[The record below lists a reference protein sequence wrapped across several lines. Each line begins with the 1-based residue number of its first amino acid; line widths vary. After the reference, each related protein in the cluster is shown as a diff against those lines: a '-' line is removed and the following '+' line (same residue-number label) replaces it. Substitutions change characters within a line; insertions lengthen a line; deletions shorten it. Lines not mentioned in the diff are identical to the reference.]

1 MVINKNSLSSDPA
14 CRGAIFL
21 TALGTERAAR
31 VLSCLSEAEVE
42 TLIHAMSKLGHVS
55 AEEKDLVL
63 QDSETA
69 LRRYTNGLTAGP
81 EYSRR
86 LLEQAVGPEKAA
98 NILGRSLAQ
107 EQKVLTLES
116 ILSDTPPDALALL
129 VAEEHPQMIA
139 VLVSQLPLDKA
150 ASVLSALPET
160 IQGNVT
166 VRLVQ
171 METPSPRAL
180 RHLELAL
187 VARVSVGTPSTEAS
201 SGGPRR
207 VADILGRMRRSVE
220 SLLFSSLEGE
230 SPDLARQVNQYRFT
244 FENLMAENDRTLQR
258 VMRDLDTSTL
268 PLIIKG
274 LTDEQVV
281 LIYRNMSERAAERIR
296 EEVDNLGAVRLR
308 DVEAAQQTMVNVAK
322 SLADRGEITLSV
334 ANAESEAESFA

>member
-1 MVINKNSLSSDPA
+1 MSTHAFSSDPA
-14 CRGAIFL
+14 TRGAILL
-21 TALGTERAAR
+21 TALGTELAAR
-31 VLSCLSEAEVE
+31 VLSCLNESEVE
-42 TLIHAMSKLGHVS
+42 PLIQAMAKLGYVT
-55 AEEKDLVL
+55 AEEKEQVL
-63 QDSETA
+63 QAGEQD
-69 LRRYTNGLTAGP
+69 LQRYANGLVAGP

-98 NILGRSLAQ
+98 NILGRSVAP

-116 ILSDTPPDALALL
+116 ILSDTPPDALAVL

-150 ASVLSALPET
+150 ATVLTALPEA

-166 VRLVQ
+166 ARLVQ

-180 RHLELAL
+180 HHLEQAL
-187 VARVSVGTPSTEAS
+187 VERVTMGTLNNEESP
-201 SGGPRR
+201 GGPRR

-220 SLLFSSLEGE
+220 SLFFSSLEEE

-244 FENLMAENDRTLQR
+244 FENLMEENDRTLQR

-274 LTDEQVV
+274 LTDEQVALV
-281 LIYRNMSERAAERIR
+281 YRNMSERAAERIR
-296 EEVDNLGAVRLR
+296 EEVDNLGPVRLR

-322 SLADRGEITLSV
+322 SLADRGEITLSMS
-334 ANAESEAESFA
+334 NAETEAEALV